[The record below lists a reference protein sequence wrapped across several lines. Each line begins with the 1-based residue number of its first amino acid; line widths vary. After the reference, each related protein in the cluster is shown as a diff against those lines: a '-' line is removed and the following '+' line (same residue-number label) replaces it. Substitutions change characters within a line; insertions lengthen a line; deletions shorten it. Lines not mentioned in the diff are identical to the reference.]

1 MEYLNSLNRSITG
14 DLNFNFA
21 DPKSSTKAIKLFSS
35 LNFMQVVESATRG
48 NNILDPVFINT
59 SDIHKISEVIVVDE
73 GISDHMLVSFC
84 YSATRERW
92 KKERINYFDYRF
104 TDWEGLTNFVVSE
117 CEKATTKS
125 GCDEVLDLIIDIV
138 KVGTEKFVPQKSILV
153 NPTKCSF
160 KLSPRTKRLMSIKK
174 HYEMQSSGPQKGWF
188 KMKLKVYTKRIAASM
203 RKDFREMGDNLV
215 RQHGVWKAMKKS
227 NITFKKTCRL
237 NPGVDAYE
245 INKYY
250 CEMGFPSHVTPY
262 DTMSNYKTPECAI
275 QFQVKPV
282 SSADVLKAWKKMKK
296 KTDSNPDVT
305 GISKL
310 FLNMLI
316 QIPYFR
322 DLIVEICNQS
332 FSSGDVP
339 VKCKLS
345 RVIPIAKVENAINPD
360 QYRPISLTPTIL
372 LLLERLYYDQ
382 LMEFIVENNVLTPYQ
397 FGFRKNH
404 STQLAMVALTDFVR
418 GKVDSGLVCV
428 IVSIDLRKAFDSV
441 NRKKLLRKLAR
452 KFGISDHWLRSYL
465 TERLQ
470 FVDVNGVFSA
480 YLKSLAGVPA
490 GSILGPILFSLFL
503 NDLPESVKSD
513 LTILFADDTNFV
525 FVGKPSS
532 IEALRK
538 RIEASMEDL
547 MSYLISNDLSLN
559 ADKTKMITVGSSA
572 MQARLRGFSFMVNG
586 FEIVR
591 SDFLKCLGLYI
602 DPTFQFD
609 THLTKITSACF
620 IRLRTLYKVRQ
631 FFSKKSLVIIGN
643 AVIMSLINYMIE
655 IWGAS
660 SLKVLKRAER
670 VVRALARLIYGLRKC
685 DPVAG
690 LINDDLGWLLPQQ
703 MCAYKS
709 LCYFYKLSVREE
721 VPYFTNFFPKNS
733 DVHRYNTRGS
743 SSFRSSQT
751 CKSAFGAK
759 MFSVRVTD
767 LWNSLPSDIKDCSNI
782 GIFKQKLKH
791 HFLSS

>member
-1 MEYLNSLNRSITG
+1 MNIITKLQVLALDLHKLFWFWIYPFPLKWNSNEGQLVLQKPIFKWIPWCFVVAMLGLVGTAYSYAAIKYAFISPRSDFHRINIIVFSMASAVMFCICVIAQVFLKTSNETVYFVNHMRQISCELLQDYRFPNLAKKQKTYGILLIAIETYLAMFPYVLLIICLITQSDVFYFILEYEFLPDPIIREINSIFLSYIIRVGLFLPTYLEVARSSAMFVSITLQLTESVEKIG
-14 DLNFNFA
+14 LLHESGIGRIGNRVTSRIGYRENWESGYFTNRVSGESGYFTSIGFLHAVSYFAYAASVKSVMQYAMYLSLFRTTSSPLLPIFLLQPGWIWPIQERLHQSCGAPLNNQFVFH
-21 DPKSSTKAIKLFSS
+21 PKSSTKAIKLFSS

-92 KKERINYFDYRF
+92 RKKRINYFDYRF

-138 KVGTEKFVPQKSILV
+138 KVGTEKF
-153 NPTKCSF
+153 
-160 KLSPRTKRLMSIKK
+160 

-188 KMKLKVYTKRIAASM
+188 KMKLKVYTKLIAASM

-237 NPGVDAYE
+237 NPSVDANE

-250 CEMGFPSHVTPY
+250 CEMGFPTHVTPY

-310 FLNMLI
+310 
-316 QIPYFR
+316 
-322 DLIVEICNQS
+322 DLIVEVCNQS

-418 GKVDSGLVCV
+418 SKVDSGLVCV

-465 TERLQ
+465 TESYS
-470 FVDVNGVFSA
+470 FVDERRVLGLFEV
-480 YLKSLAGVPA
+480 LAGVPA
-490 GSILGPILFSLFL
+490 AVFL
-503 NDLPESVKSD
+503 DQ
-513 LTILFADDTNFV
+513 
-525 FVGKPSS
+525 
-532 IEALRK
+532 
-538 RIEASMEDL
+538 
-547 MSYLISNDLSLN
+547 Y
-559 ADKTKMITVGSSA
+559 
-572 MQARLRGFSFMVNG
+572 
-586 FEIVR
+586 
-591 SDFLKCLGLYI
+591 
-602 DPTFQFD
+602 
-609 THLTKITSACF
+609 CF
-620 IRLRTLYKVRQ
+620 
-631 FFSKKSLVIIGN
+631 
-643 AVIMSLINYMIE
+643 
-655 IWGAS
+655 
-660 SLKVLKRAER
+660 
-670 VVRALARLIYGLRKC
+670 
-685 DPVAG
+685 
-690 LINDDLGWLLPQQ
+690 
-703 MCAYKS
+703 
-709 LCYFYKLSVREE
+709 
-721 VPYFTNFFPKNS
+721 PYF
-733 DVHRYNTRGS
+733 
-743 SSFRSSQT
+743 
-751 CKSAFGAK
+751 
-759 MFSVRVTD
+759 
-767 LWNSLPSDIKDCSNI
+767 
-782 GIFKQKLKH
+782 
-791 HFLSS
+791 